1 MDQTSD
7 LWESCVKK
15 QLGGILPTNICL
27 KIFASKYSLKEN
39 EQILT

>member
-1 MDQTSD
+1 MDQTND

-15 QLGGILPTNICL
+15 QLDGILSTNICL
-27 KIFASKYSLKEN
+27 KIFASKYSLKEY

>member
-1 MDQTSD
+1 MDQTND

-15 QLGGILPTNICL
+15 QFDGIWSTNIYL
-27 KIFASKYSLKEN
+27 QIFASKYSLKEN